1 MAQDEENYNFNLIS
15 NENAIIP
22 STIFSTIQEM
32 EEMLKELKIPV
43 KSPLKHKNGNDIKDL
58 ASLNPWL
65 NTAYE
70 IVDTL
75 DPRIFGNTTKQLD
88 NSMQYIVFDPE
99 ITLDKQFMQSV
110 NTSFSYC
117 STMNVRIDQILD
129 RLDEIMSKSLDTTR
143 YTQDERTTLSQV
155 QFIYD
160 TLHTTLQSIIDNA
173 NTNPNANNVI
183 EKGITSLLVRVD
195 RYVNDYDIDDD
206 NATQDNV
213 IKINSSKY
221 GDSTRARKRIYMR
234 WINSLK
240 ECLDSIQNMIGSNI
254 SHSTTQTNYTKTS
267 IESNQSET
275 IPIETS
281 HAKTNTESNNVENK
295 QAQDNTKSTSNI
307 EPHQRNPFL

>member
-15 NENAIIP
+15 NENVIIP

-70 IVDTL
+70 IADTL

-88 NSMQYIVFDPE
+88 NSMQYIIFDPE
-99 ITLDKQFMQSV
+99 ITLDTQFMQSV

-117 STMNVRIDQILD
+117 SAMNVRIDQILD

-173 NTNPNANNVI
+173 NKNPNANNVI
-183 EKGITSLLVRVD
+183 EKGITSLFDHVD
-195 RYVNDYDIDDD
+195 RYVNDYDIDSD
-206 NATQDNV
+206 NAVQDNV

-221 GDSTRARKRIYMR
+221 GDSTRARKRIYM
-234 WINSLK
+234 
-240 ECLDSIQNMIGSNI
+240 
-254 SHSTTQTNYTKTS
+254 
-267 IESNQSET
+267 
-275 IPIETS
+275 
-281 HAKTNTESNNVENK
+281 
-295 QAQDNTKSTSNI
+295 
-307 EPHQRNPFL
+307 